1 MDAVACR
8 KGFVAGLAAAT
19 VLCVAAVP
27 GPLLAQGESP
37 APQMPAAEAE
47 GDGAACKPNPENK
60 KIYYG
65 SAAPEQ
71 NSTVAIRYR
80 YRGRSQLC
88 TGVVISQSSVLT
100 AGHCSCGENYQL
112 VFGQEVD
119 DVDSRTVTVPRGGV
133 RRFPPYDCSRVHL
146 AQPGRDL
153 AVIMFNPDDVAP
165 ADVRS
170 EFYSVARVMPPR
182 VARRTVLQ
190 PGNSLKAV
198 GYGRTE
204 TGDSGVRMAAPIPV
218 MSWDCAEGW
227 AKTRDC
233 QSFSEFILSEAGLT
247 GLKPGGRERDSCF
260 GDSGGPTFA
269 MSSESDSC
277 SRTVLRSYL
286 VGITSRGMR
295 LLQSE
300 PNKPCGGGGIY
311 QVVARRSV
319 FDWLEGLGVSIDL
332 QSTVPQP
339 EPGDPP

>member
-1 MDAVACR
+1 MALSVAVVP
-8 KGFVAGLAAAT
+8 FPVLAQDPPPAT
-19 VLCVAAVP
+19 VK
-27 GPLLAQGESP
+27 
-37 APQMPAAEAE
+37 PAAEAE
-47 GDGAACKPNPENK
+47 GEEAECRPNPDNK

-65 SAAPEQ
+65 SEAPEQ

-80 YRGRSQLC
+80 YRGRPQLC

-112 VFGQEVD
+112 VFGPEVD

-133 RRFPPYDCSRVHL
+133 IKFPPYDCSRPHL

-165 ADVRS
+165 AHVRP

-182 VARRTVLQ
+182 IARRTVLQ
-190 PGNSLKAV
+190 PGNTLKAV

-295 LLQSE
+295 LLRSE

-319 FDWLEGLGVSIDL
+319 FDWLESLGISIDL
-332 QSTVPQP
+332 QGTVPQP
-339 EPGDPP
+339 DPTDPP